1 MIERILNND
10 KVMESYQKELK
21 SNPDLATNDKKRL
34 KFFEEKINELGGPRA
49 IFGSQGR
56 RPGS

>member
-1 MIERILNND
+1 
-10 KVMESYQKELK
+10 MESYQKELK
-21 SNPDLATNDKKRL
+21 NNPDLAKNDKKRL
-34 KFFEEKINELGGPRA
+34 EFFEEKINELGGPRA